1 LPRLT
6 AAMLDIPFVPVREH
20 SRFES
25 SENGFQGASGEP
37 DRLS

>member
-1 LPRLT
+1 
-6 AAMLDIPFVPVREH
+6 MLDIPFVLVREH

-25 SENGFQGASGEP
+25 SENGFLDASGEP